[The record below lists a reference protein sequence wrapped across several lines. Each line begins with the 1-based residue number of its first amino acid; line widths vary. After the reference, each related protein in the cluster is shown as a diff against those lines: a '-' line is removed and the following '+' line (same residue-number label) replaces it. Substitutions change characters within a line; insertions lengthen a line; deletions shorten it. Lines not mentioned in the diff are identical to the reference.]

1 MEADYQTNS
10 AFDSNKMRSYTKAG
24 KLVHFVVWPTFFLHK
39 DGPLLA
45 KGVVQGS
52 KLEVTEEESSTS
64 CADDTDDDDKYEIAP
79 TVSSDDK
86 KTDDV
91 SDVKQSDSGN
101 DKLPN
106 DNNIRTMDSECLEN
120 RCLDKDDKS
129 PAGNQSD
136 QGNGEQTTDK
146 SNTTIETNSSETDDN
161 GENEDVSQVIESN
174 PGKKKLPNDNS
185 DTSNG
190 DDKAGDDVAGLGYD
204 MLRNTPIGTEN
215 SENDGEGG
223 DNDDEETGR
232 GEKGAGT
239 NEQEI
244 DL

>member
-1 MEADYQTNS
+1 MMRIQDPPIYMEADYQTNS

-106 DNNIRTMDSECLEN
+106 DNNIRTINSECLEN

-190 DDKAGDDVAGLGYD
+190 DD
-204 MLRNTPIGTEN
+204 
-215 SENDGEGG
+215 
-223 DNDDEETGR
+223 
-232 GEKGAGT
+232 
-239 NEQEI
+239 
-244 DL
+244 